1 MQRVAHAAF
10 PLGLSVQEKQLIT
23 QTMLFVVVF
32 EFVCFH
38 VSGLLFL
45 GGHCPFRSI
54 MGSDSLY
61 VKYGVGIN
69 MGCFG
74 LVQAV

>member
-1 MQRVAHAAF
+1 MF
-10 PLGLSVQEKQLIT
+10 LGLFVQEKQQIT

-32 EFVCFH
+32 GFVGFH
-38 VSGLLFL
+38 VFALLFL

-54 MGSDSLY
+54 VGSDSLY
-61 VKYGVGIN
+61 VKCGVGIN
-69 MGCFG
+69 VGCFG